1 MTLAKQPPGSE
12 EGGEGARPL
21 TSFQPPVRTQE
32 QQDVSGGANA
42 SNAGET
48 VPPIPE
54 PDYSSDE
61 EGGGAEA
68 EKKKSNESKNLNG
81 DLQQQGSSGG
91 KPGSSDHPAVK
102 HLTSTATVVFRSSSP
117 VAGAGGGDGQQ
128 TSNDQQTNGKTFTTK
143 NMFEELREQSA
154 KITNSARAR
163 FATDGRQNSTTGGT
177 EDQVSGDQSGK
188 NTSSILKRGNSQEG
202 EVSNVMK
209 NVAEFEKMRLGAKEM
224 AAARMAAAANGVTT
238 STNGVTSNG
247 TTAASAA
254 ADLSNMRMSKSCI
267 EELHAANSLKRG
279 GKFGC

>member
-12 EGGEGARPL
+12 GGDGGEGGARPL
-21 TSFQPPVRTQE
+21 TSFQAPVRTQE
-32 QQDVSGGANA
+32 QQEASGGANGA
-42 SNAGET
+42 SSAET

-61 EGGGAEA
+61 EGAADGD
-68 EKKKSNESKNLNG
+68 KKKSKEQNG
-81 DLQQQGSSGG
+81 DLHQASSGG

-117 VAGAGGGDGQQ
+117 VAGVDGQQ
-128 TSNDQQTNGKTFTTK
+128 TANAEQQQTNGKTFTTK

-163 FATDGRQNSTTGGT
+163 FATDGRQNSTTGA
-177 EDQVSGDQSGK
+177 EDQASEQGGK
-188 NTSSILKRGNSQEG
+188 GTSILKRGNSQEGG

-224 AAARMAAAANGVTT
+224 AAARMAAAAAATNGTTT
-238 STNGVTSNG
+238 STNGVASNG
-247 TTAASAA
+247 TTASAA

-279 GKFGC
+279 GKFGN